1 MKTLETPLTWIL
13 VPLCLSLFY
22 FSKISAEELRAERIK
37 QAEIEAA
44 EKMRA
49 EARALLIAE
58 RTITVEVI
66 HDSDPATTTYPVI
79 ISAANSFDPE
89 GDEFTFFW
97 KQSDGV
103 FVDLKE
109 TANTSEAQF
118 DAKAGTYEFVLSIS
132 DSYGETCVDTVI
144 VDVQPEPNSCPTPV
158 IRK

>member
-1 MKTLETPLTWIL
+1 M
-13 VPLCLSLFY
+13 LCFATFQLALFY
-22 FSKISAEELRAERIK
+22 FSKTSADELRAEKIK

-49 EARALLIAE
+49 EARATLIAE
-58 RTITVEVI
+58 RTITVEIV
-66 HDSDPATTTYPVI
+66 HDSDPATNTYPVK

-89 GDEFTFFW
+89 GDEFTFSW

-109 TANTSEAQF
+109 SANTSEAQF
-118 DAKAGTYEFVLSIS
+118 DAKEGKYEFVLSIS
-132 DSYGETCVDTVI
+132 DSYGATCVDTVI
-144 VDVQPEPNSCPTPV
+144 INVEPEQNSCPTPV